1 MRYASLKQFQRKII
15 GVSATMPSAETIGG
29 RIRLVRGS
37 LSQADFAAK
46 IGVNKNLVGKYER
59 DENIPGGDILTR
71 LHHAFDVDVTWL
83 LTGVEP
89 PRSAAPSADS
99 DRLDE
104 ELNARVVDGIARL
117 YKEMG
122 VGLSP
127 MDLGRLAAR
136 VYSDLVA
143 DFTPDERLA
152 GLKGILAQM
161 RRQLREPPAEGK
173 QSA

>member
-1 MRYASLKQFQRKII
+1 
-15 GVSATMPSAETIGG
+15 MPPAETIGD

-37 LSQADFAAK
+37 VSQADFATRMGVDK
-46 IGVNKNLVGKYER
+46 NSIGRYER
-59 DENIPGGDILTR
+59 GERQPDADFLSR
-71 LHHAFDVDVTWL
+71 LHQGFGTDITWL

>member
-1 MRYASLKQFQRKII
+1 
-15 GVSATMPSAETIGG
+15 MPSAETIGG
-29 RIRLVRGS
+29 RIRQVRGS
-37 LSQADFAAK
+37 RSQADFASELAVHK
-46 IGVNKNLVGKYER
+46 ETLGKYER
-59 DENIPGGDILTR
+59 DQMIPGADFVGRVCQQFGVSAD
-71 LHHAFDVDVTWL
+71 WL